1 MEDPMNQPG
10 LVPTIPPGEDEL
22 PCCDGEPME
31 TERHRR
37 QMNLLIE
44 SLDYAWRNRD
54 DVFIGGNMFVYY
66 SELQVKK
73 NDFRGPDVFVVL
85 DTVRRERKSW
95 VVWQENGRT
104 PDVVIELVSEST
116 EHIDRGEK
124 MRIYARNMRVGEY
137 YIYDPLSY
145 RLDGFRL
152 NTATCSYEAIE
163 PDADGDLPCAQL
175 GLRLGIRHGRDAHI
189 ETNWL
194 RWLDTSGEVLPTKN
208 EAATQRADEQT
219 QRADEQTQRADEQT
233 QRADEQTQRA
243 DEQTQRAD
251 EQTQRAN
258 AEAQRADAEARRADA
273 EAKRAQEL
281 EARLAEL
288 EQAKR

>member
-1 MEDPMNQPG
+1 
-10 LVPTIPPGEDEL
+10 
-22 PCCDGEPME
+22 ME

-44 SLDYAWRNRD
+44 SLDYALRDRD
-54 DVFIGGNMFVYY
+54 DVFIGGNMFVYF

-116 EHIDRGEK
+116 EHVDRVDK

-137 YIYDPLSY
+137 FIYDPLSF

-152 NTATCSYEAIE
+152 NTATCSYEPIE

-175 GLRLGIRHGRDAHI
+175 GLRLGIRHGCDAHV
-189 ETNWL
+189 ETDWL
-194 RWLDTSGEVLPTKN
+194 RWLDNEGRPLPTKN
-208 EAATQRADEQT
+208 EAAETRADAATKRADAEAQRAE
-219 QRADEQTQRADEQT
+219 
-233 QRADEQTQRA
+233 
-243 DEQTQRAD
+243 
-251 EQTQRAN
+251 
-258 AEAQRADAEARRADA
+258 AEAQRADAEATRA
-273 EAKRAQEL
+273 REL
-281 EARLAEL
+281 EARLAAL
-288 EQAKR
+288 EAKQKKKG